1 MQLIVYEAI
10 CSRVL
15 LQIRFISISNCH
27 AEFRGTILVNRV
39 VLMPS
44 LKKYI
49 NINSVR
55 FFVSVCG
62 DGNPLISLTFI
73 SSHRETVHTPMFG
86 AVIPWCFSF
95 RSIPLIKEYQ
105 QSGHV
110 QMCRR
115 CLRYRVSQLPCCC
128 AFEQTRM
135 HPKLLNSLVSD
146 NPLLKVSNKS

>member
-44 LKKYI
+44 LKIYI
-49 NINSVR
+49 NISSVR

-73 SSHRETVHTPMFG
+73 SSHRETVHTPMLG

-95 RSIPLIKEYQ
+95 GSIPLIKEWWDKTWTCI
-105 QSGHV
+105 SKAV
-110 QMCRR
+110 MCR
-115 CLRYRVSQLPCCC
+115 CAGAVSDTEYPNCC
-128 AFEQTRM
+128 AA
-135 HPKLLNSLVSD
+135 V
-146 NPLLKVSNKS
+146 PLSKIEYTLSY

>member
-27 AEFRGTILVNRV
+27 AEFRGIVLVNRA

-44 LKKYI
+44 LKNI
-49 NINSVR
+49 NISSVR

-73 SSHRETVHTPMFG
+73 SSHRETVHTAILS
-86 AVIPWCFSF
+86 AVIP
-95 RSIPLIKEYQ
+95 
-105 QSGHV
+105 
-110 QMCRR
+110 
-115 CLRYRVSQLPCCC
+115 
-128 AFEQTRM
+128 
-135 HPKLLNSLVSD
+135 
-146 NPLLKVSNKS
+146 